1 MDRLYAP
8 WRSHYVKSDD
18 KRCPFCVAATTKN
31 DEESLVIAR
40 NELAI
45 TLLNRY
51 PYNAGHLLVVP
62 HEHTGN
68 PNALT
73 PEVRAAL
80 MEAAIEGLN
89 LLKKVLKCE
98 GANIGFNFGKISG
111 GSIPDHLH
119 LHVVPRWQGDAS
131 FLTTIADTK
140 LVSFDLNEIFKQLR
154 SRS

>member
-1 MDRLYAP
+1 MERLYAP
-8 WRSHYVKSDD
+8 WRSSYLKGDD
-18 KRCPFCVAATTKN
+18 DRCPFCVAATTKN

-40 NELAI
+40 REHAI
-45 TLLNRY
+45 IMLNRY
-51 PYNAGHLLVVP
+51 PYNAGHLLIVP
-62 HEHTGN
+62 HDHTGD
-68 PNALT
+68 PNELP

-98 GANIGFNFGKISG
+98 GTNIGFNFGKVSG

-140 LVSFDLNEIFKQLR
+140 LVSFDLNEIFRKLR
-154 SRS
+154 AHR